1 MNSHCLALLDMLGFI
16 PVFSKAEQIVSE
28 SIKRAFENLFGHEAT
43 LVLLHQLGSFYGLSE
58 KELTTNYDIF
68 EKSLCKI
75 SSYGAKIILRDIRK
89 EILIETIKSS
99 LGSEITEED
108 ILNPDVGIADIIKKI
123 SYREITKFVNEI
135 PPGEHLSLIYENE
148 NTKDKVLSAFLS
160 SETYQD
166 GIMKNQI
173 TSRTG
178 LISNKQTKFNYVNNI
193 LYCEDLSLVI
203 EKSEIINRLWQWM
216 NWFRNNYSIRSKPGK
231 NKEINGIKNK
241 DIIASSA
248 IRIAIEDAAWFL
260 LNNLTHE
267 FLSFEKIIK
276 KYIDDDK
283 HMSVLC
289 TYRIST
295 IPASDDL
302 ITKIIECHDYVIL
315 ENPLM
320 IYKSTKRR
328 PLCRYHCRHGNS
340 NFERGHLDA

>member
-1 MNSHCLALLDMLGFI
+1 MNSHYLALLDILGFI

-89 EILIETIKSS
+89 EVLIETIKSS
-99 LGSEITEED
+99 LGSEVTEED
-108 ILNPDVGIADIIKKI
+108 ILDPDVGIPDIIKKI
-123 SYREITKFVNEI
+123 SYHEITKFVNEI
-135 PPGEHLSLIYENE
+135 PPGEHISFIYENE
-148 NTKDKVLSAFLS
+148 DTKDKVLSAFLS
-160 SETYQD
+160 SETHLD
-166 GIMKNQI
+166 DIINNQI
-173 TSRTG
+173 TSKRG

-193 LYCEDLSLVI
+193 LYCEDLSLVV
-203 EKSEIINRLWQWM
+203 EESEIINRLWRWM
-216 NWFRNNYSIRSKPGK
+216 NWFRNNYSVRSKPGK

-241 DIIASSA
+241 DIIASST

-260 LNNLTHE
+260 LNNFAHE
-267 FLSFEKIIK
+267 FLSFEKIIR
-276 KYIDDDK
+276 KYLDDDK

-289 TYRIST
+289 TYKISN
-295 IPASDDL
+295 ISDSDDM
-302 ITKIIECHDYVIL
+302 ITKIIESHEYVIL
-315 ENPLM
+315 ENPPM

-328 PLCRYHCRHGNS
+328 PLCKYRCRNGNP
-340 NFERGHLDA
+340 NFETG

>member
-28 SIKRAFENLFGHEAT
+28 SIKRVFENLFGHDAT

-89 EILIETIKSS
+89 EMLIETIKSS
-99 LGSEITEED
+99 LGSEVTEED
-108 ILNPDVGIADIIKKI
+108 ILDPDVGIADIIKKI
-123 SYREITKFVNEI
+123 SYHEITKFVNEI
-135 PPGEHLSLIYENE
+135 PPGEHISFIYENE
-148 NTKDKVLSAFLS
+148 DTKDKVLSAFLS
-160 SETYQD
+160 SETHQD
-166 GIMKNQI
+166 VNNQI
-173 TSRTG
+173 TSRRG

-193 LYCEDLSLVI
+193 LYSEDLSLVI
-203 EKSEIINRLWQWM
+203 EESEIINRLWQWM
-216 NWFRNNYSIRSKPGK
+216 NSFRNNYSVRSKPGK

-241 DIIASSA
+241 DIITSST

-260 LNNLTHE
+260 LNNFTHE
-267 FLSFEKIIK
+267 FLLFEKIIR
-276 KYIDDDK
+276 KYLDDDK

-289 TYRIST
+289 TYKISN
-295 IPASDDL
+295 ISDSDDM
-302 ITKIIECHDYVIL
+302 ITKIIESHEYVIL
-315 ENPLM
+315 ENPPM

-328 PLCRYHCRHGNS
+328 PLCKYRCRNV
-340 NFERGHLDA
+340 NPNLERG

>member
-28 SIKRAFENLFGHEAT
+28 SIKRAFENLFGHDAT

-68 EKSLCKI
+68 EKSLYKI

-89 EILIETIKSS
+89 EMLLETIKSS
-99 LGSEITEED
+99 LGSEVTEED
-108 ILNPDVGIADIIKKI
+108 ILNPDIGIPDIIKKI
-123 SYREITKFVNEI
+123 SYHEITKFVNEI
-135 PPGEHLSLIYENE
+135 PPGEHISFIYENE
-148 NTKDKVLSAFLS
+148 DTKDKVLYAFLS
-160 SETYQD
+160 SETHQD
-166 GIMKNQI
+166 DTINNQI
-173 TSRTG
+173 TSRRG

-193 LYCEDLSLVI
+193 LYNEDLSAVN
-203 EKSEIINRLWQWM
+203 EKSELINKLWHWM
-216 NWFRNNYSIRSKPGK
+216 NCFRNKNYSVRSKPGK
-231 NKEINGIKNK
+231 DKEINGIKNR
-241 DIIASSA
+241 DIIASST

-260 LNNLTHE
+260 VNNFTHE

-283 HMSVLC
+283 HMSILC
-289 TYRIST
+289 TYRISA
-295 IPASDDL
+295 IPESDDI
-302 ITKIIECHDYVIL
+302 ITKIIQFHEYVIL

-328 PLCRYHCRHGNS
+328 PLCRYHCRHRNS
-340 NFERGHLDA
+340 NFE